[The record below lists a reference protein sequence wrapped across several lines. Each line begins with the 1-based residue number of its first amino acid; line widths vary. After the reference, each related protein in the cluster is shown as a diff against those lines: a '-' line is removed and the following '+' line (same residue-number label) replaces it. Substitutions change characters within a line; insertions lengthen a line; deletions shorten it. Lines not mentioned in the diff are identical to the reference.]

1 MVYQQCHQFLMSPP
15 FDTKVFFNIKKGTV
29 TSVEASYC
37 ELRVEVPTFHFHVT
51 QELKIEKEWGFVDL
65 K

>member
-1 MVYQQCHQFLMSPP
+1 MSPP

-29 TSVEASYC
+29 TSAEASCC
-37 ELRVEVPTFHFHVT
+37 ELRVEVLTFHFHVT
-51 QELKIEKEWGFVDL
+51 QEVKIEKEWGFVEL

>member
-1 MVYQQCHQFLMSPP
+1 MSPP

-29 TSVEASYC
+29 TSAEASCC
-37 ELRVEVPTFHFHVT
+37 ELRVEVLTFHFHVI
-51 QELKIEKEWGFVDL
+51 QEVKIEKEWGFVEL